1 MLVNV
6 CVTYVPTIDNGSTAL
21 FDSER
26 VIFRESVST
35 AMSRRTL
42 RDLGF
47 TLKGLLQLLPVVYGG
62 SLPRLSI
69 SVALEE
75 SDTKEGCDEILLGS
89 DIDELYLEGPAALTI
104 GEFFTEM
111 DAFGILDGI
120 KPFDRM

>member
-1 MLVNV
+1 MLANV
-6 CVTYVPTIDNGSTAL
+6 CVTYVPTIDNGSTAH

-42 RDLGF
+42 RDLGL

-69 SVALEE
+69 SIALEE
-75 SDTKEGCDEILLGS
+75 SDTKEGCGEILQGS
-89 DIDELYLEGPAALTI
+89 EIDELYLEGPAALVI

-111 DAFGILDGI
+111 DAFGILDDI
-120 KPFDRM
+120 KLFDRT